1 MAHSKLILGF
11 FLQLIASLCWAQT
24 APHKLQCW
32 DAQNVASFPILEAD
46 IVAENTLQTIMI
58 NQQYFSVSP
67 NTVGE
72 DIGSESQFYQ
82 GDKLYE
88 LMDGASLVL
97 PADLRNDNLISV
109 FEKGLGPYRN
119 ENGAVFDYREN
130 EFSNTKP
137 VRLSLRCQTDFN

>member
-1 MAHSKLILGF
+1 MLNSKIVIGA
-11 FLQLIASLCWAQT
+11 FLQSIAVICLAQS

-32 DAQNVASFPILEAD
+32 DSQSVDSFPILEAD

-58 NQQYFSVSP
+58 NQQYFSVGP

-72 DIGSESQFYQ
+72 DIGSESQFYK
-82 GDKLYE
+82 GDKIYSL
-88 LMDGASLVL
+88 LDGASLVL
-97 PADLRNDNLISV
+97 PADLSNNNLISV
-109 FEKGLGPYRN
+109 YEKGLGPYRN
-119 ENGAVFDYREN
+119 ENGAVFDYRQN

>member
-1 MAHSKLILGF
+1 MLKSKIVLGL
-11 FLQLIASLCWAQT
+11 FLQACALTCLAQSAT
-24 APHKLQCW
+24 HKLQCW
-32 DAQNVASFPILEAD
+32 DSQNIASFPILEAD

-72 DIGSESQFYQ
+72 DIGSESQFYK

-88 LMDGASLVL
+88 LMAGASLVL
-97 PADLRNDNLISV
+97 PADLRNDSLNSV
-109 FEKGLGPYRN
+109 YEKGLGPYRN
-119 ENGAVFDYREN
+119 ENGAVFDYRQN

-137 VRLSLRCQTDFN
+137 VRISLRCQTDFN